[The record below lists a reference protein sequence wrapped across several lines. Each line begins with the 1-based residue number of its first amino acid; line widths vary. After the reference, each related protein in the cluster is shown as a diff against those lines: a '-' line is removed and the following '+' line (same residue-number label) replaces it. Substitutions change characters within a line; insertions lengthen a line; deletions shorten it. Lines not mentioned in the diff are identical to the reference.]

1 MANVLTYNELLTG
14 GGGISRRKFI
24 KGVGAAVAGGALLAI
39 AGRTLLSALSQVP
52 GSALMRSTFAGHVG
66 DVFQVY
72 QGSAATLA
80 LRLADVRDLPAPA
93 RKQEPASDQQERSF
107 SLLFTGP
114 ADLMIAQGTY
124 RFEHHE
130 IGAFSMFIVPM
141 APAKGAR
148 YEAIF
153 NRLPR

>member
-1 MANVLTYNELLTG
+1 MANVLTYEELLTG

-39 AGRTLLSALSQVP
+39 AGQTLLSALPQVP
-52 GSALMRSTFAGHVG
+52 GSALVRSTFAKHVG

-72 QGSAATLA
+72 QGSAAAPA

-93 RKQEPASDQQERSF
+93 SDQKERSF

-114 ADLMIAQGTY
+114 IDPMIAQGMY

-141 APAKGAR
+141 APAAGAR
-148 YEAIF
+148 YYEAIF
-153 NRLPR
+153 NR